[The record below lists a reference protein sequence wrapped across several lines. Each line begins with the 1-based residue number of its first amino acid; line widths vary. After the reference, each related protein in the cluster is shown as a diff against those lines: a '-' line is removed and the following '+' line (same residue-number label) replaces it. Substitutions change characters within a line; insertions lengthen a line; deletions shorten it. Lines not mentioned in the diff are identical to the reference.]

1 MTVVVTGAT
10 GHVGNTLVRALV
22 ERGAEV
28 RAVIYGDDERVLD
41 GLPVERVYAD
51 TRDAEAVR
59 RAVSGADLVYHL
71 AAVISIDEAGDRLV
85 RAVNVEGTRNV
96 VEACLAQGV
105 RRLVH
110 MSSVHALAA
119 EGTSGPIDETCPLI
133 ERADALAY
141 DRSKADG
148 ERAVLQGVERGLDAV
163 IVSPAAVLGP
173 NDYGPSLLAESVLA
187 LQRSPFATEG
197 AYNWVDVRDV
207 VAGTLAAAERGR
219 RGERYL
225 LSGERLTVRELAE
238 LLAEHAGGRRPRAT
252 IPVRVLATALPWVSA
267 YARLTK
273 RRPLY
278 TAHALRILVS
288 PCDFVHHKARRELGF
303 LPRPLAQTVVDAM
316 RFYREV
322 GYV

>member
-10 GHVGNTLVRALV
+10 GHVGNTLVRALL
-22 ERGAEV
+22 ERGDAV
-28 RAVIYGDDERVLD
+28 RAVIYGSDERALA

-51 TRDAEAVR
+51 TRDVAAVR
-59 RAVSGADLVYHL
+59 RALAGADLVYHL

-85 RAVNVEGTRNV
+85 RAVNVDGTRNV
-96 VEACLAQGV
+96 AQACLAEGV

-119 EGTSGPIDETCPLI
+119 EQTTGPIDETCPLI
-133 ERADALAY
+133 ERTDALAY

-148 ERAVLQGVERGLDAV
+148 ERAVLKAVEDGLDAV

-173 NDYGPSLLAESVLA
+173 NDYGPSLLADSVLK

-207 VAGTLAAAERGR
+207 VAGTVAAAERGR

-225 LSGERLTVRELAE
+225 LSGERLTVRALAE
-238 LLAEHAGGRRPRAT
+238 LLADQAGGRRPRAT
-252 IPVRVLATALPWVSA
+252 IPVRALAWALPWVST
-267 YARLTK
+267 YARWTK

-303 LPRPLAQTVVDAM
+303 SPRPMADTVVDAL
-316 RFYREV
+316 RFYREA

>member
-22 ERGAEV
+22 ERGTAV
-28 RAVIYGDDERVLD
+28 RAVIYGSDERALR
-41 GLPVERVYAD
+41 GLPVERVHAD
-51 TRDAEAVR
+51 TRDAAAVR
-59 RAVSGADLVYHL
+59 RAVSGADIVYHL

-85 RAVNVEGTRNV
+85 RAVNVDGTRNV
-96 VEACLAQGV
+96 ARACLSEGV

-119 EGTSGPIDETCPLI
+119 EHTTGPIDETCPLI
-133 ERADALAY
+133 DGVAALAY

-148 ERAVLQGVERGLDAV
+148 ERAVLEAVESGLDAV

-187 LQRSPFATEG
+187 LLRSPFASEG

-225 LSGERLTVRELAE
+225 LSGERLSVRALAE
-238 LLAEHAGGRRPRAT
+238 LLAERGGGRRPLAT
-252 IPVRVLATALPWVSA
+252 VPVRALAWALPWVTA

-303 LPRPLAQTVVDAM
+303 VPRPLAETVVDAL

-322 GYV
+322 GYL

>member
-10 GHVGNTLVRALV
+10 GHVGNTLVRALL
-22 ERGAEV
+22 ERGDAV
-28 RAVIYGDDERVLD
+28 RAVIYGSDERALA

-51 TRDAEAVR
+51 TRDVAAVR
-59 RAVSGADLVYHL
+59 RALSGADLVYHL
-71 AAVISIDEAGDRLV
+71 AAVISIDEASDRLV
-85 RAVNVEGTRNV
+85 RAVNVDGTRNV
-96 VEACLAQGV
+96 AEACLAEGV

-119 EGTSGPIDETCPLI
+119 EQTTGPIDETCPLI
-133 ERADALAY
+133 ERTDALAY

-148 ERAVLQGVERGLDAV
+148 ERAVLKAVEDGLDAV

-173 NDYGPSLLAESVLA
+173 NDYGPSLLADSVLK
-187 LQRSPFATEG
+187 LQRRPFATEG

-207 VAGTLAAAERGR
+207 VAGTVAAAERGR

-225 LSGERLTVRELAE
+225 LSGERLTVRALAE
-238 LLAEHAGGRRPRAT
+238 LLADQAGGRRPRAT
-252 IPVRVLATALPWVSA
+252 IPVRALAWALPWVST
-267 YARLTK
+267 YARWTK

-303 LPRPLAQTVVDAM
+303 SPRPMADTVVDAL
-316 RFYREV
+316 RFYREA